1 MLIYAQ
7 NSLIASHLAQG
18 KNSSVD
24 IALKICPS
32 NLSTIWISLY
42 LTPLMHSA
50 SFQDTS
56 DLIH

>member
-32 NLSTIWISLY
+32 NLSTI
-42 LTPLMHSA
+42 
-50 SFQDTS
+50 
-56 DLIH
+56 